1 MYPKVSAFTLS
12 EQSRRGR
19 RLEHAGSPGTG
30 ARGGEADSLCKSSVC
45 FRRSRNGDGFDPAH
59 RVTWQAHQVSVL
71 MCDEAPGPGCERV
84 WKEQETPSREDT
96 MLGLFRTKRAPVR
109 PKYSAHT
116 DWTPTA
122 ERVYFSSFLPEV
134 GAAPLGSDQDI
145 YLDALQSE
153 HQREGWNP
161 TAEFPARSPGPD
173 GKSGGVTTATAGAR
187 PSRAC
192 TEPTAL
198 VCQAV
203 GHPKPPPPLGATLF
217 LPFDSC
223 GLCFSVPSQCAGQ
236 ATGAVKSLHVA
247 QGVGCPHSLVAEPRG
262 CCGHELGT
270 ECRARAGGGGGVLWA
285 RCACFL
291 A

>member
-59 RVTWQAHQVSVL
+59 RVTWQAH
-71 MCDEAPGPGCERV
+71 
-84 WKEQETPSREDT
+84 
-96 MLGLFRTKRAPVR
+96 
-109 PKYSAHT
+109 
-116 DWTPTA
+116 
-122 ERVYFSSFLPEV
+122 
-134 GAAPLGSDQDI
+134 QDI

>member
-1 MYPKVSAFTLS
+1 MILVRPNKCARELRPRAHSAG
-12 EQSRRGR
+12 EQRSAGVCLHLEEQNRRGR
-19 RLEHAGSPGTG
+19 RLEHAASPGTG
-30 ARGGEADSLCKSSVC
+30 ACSGEADSLWKSSVC

-59 RVTWQAHQVSVL
+59 RVTWKVH
-71 MCDEAPGPGCERV
+71 
-84 WKEQETPSREDT
+84 
-96 MLGLFRTKRAPVR
+96 
-109 PKYSAHT
+109 
-116 DWTPTA
+116 
-122 ERVYFSSFLPEV
+122 
-134 GAAPLGSDQDI
+134 QDI

-153 HQREGWNP
+153 RQREGWNP

-198 VCQAV
+198 VCQAI

-236 ATGAVKSLHVA
+236 ATGAVKSLRVHREWGA
-247 QGVGCPHSLVAEPRG
+247 CIH
-262 CCGHELGT
+262 
-270 ECRARAGGGGGVLWA
+270 LW
-285 RCACFL
+285 RTPWL
-291 A
+291 PWT